1 MLLKTSQKIVAEAQN
16 KIVNALFICY
26 MYTCIHIHVSPYR
39 FVLSQV
45 LGQGLGVKRT
55 AEQVLCTC
63 HPLYLCQFN
72 DEIQGQSPKYIKSK
86 HLNCVEIV
94 KILSNFYLLHLTL
107 FPEPLPC
114 PECPPT
120 TPPIITAPGKA
131 TLYSPNSHRN
141 WLATLPQDNWA
152 IRTIL

>member
-1 MLLKTSQKIVAEAQN
+1 MLLKTSQKIVAEALLIC
-16 KIVNALFICY
+16 IVAVVIS
-26 MYTCIHIHVSPYR
+26 TISPYR

-45 LGQGLGVKRT
+45 RGQGLGVKRT

-86 HLNCVEIV
+86 HL
-94 KILSNFYLLHLTL
+94 KTLSNFYLLHLTH

-120 TPPIITAPGKA
+120 TPLIITAPGKG

-152 IRTIL
+152 IKIIMKTIRA